1 MGGLQDLTGFRELA
15 EEIGV
20 PVSPILADCIERG
33 LTVYP
38 DDFRDNYKAILQ
50 SRPPALAST
59 YDFEWTGLDEA
70 RTLCEE
76 WLVPSSQDGNAFLPF
91 GMSGAGDVYALIR
104 LVDGRTG
111 CGVVLHDQ
119 DDSEMRYGSFEDFV
133 CAQLLDTLHDLSHL
147 ADDFDMDAA
156 AQCVRADIMRLA
168 PLLPGQTGMLLMG
181 AASREPFSA
190 AIQRGPKAKPEQ
202 VPALITAKEHA
213 DLIARFLLP
222 APVTFNT
229 TPPWE
234 I

>member
-1 MGGLQDLTGFRELA
+1 MSGLQDLAGFQELA
-15 EEIGV
+15 DEIGV
-20 PVSPILADCIERG
+20 PMSPVLAQCIERG

-38 DDFRDNYKAILQ
+38 DDFKDNYQAILQ
-50 SRPPALAST
+50 SRPPSLAST

-91 GMSGAGDVYALIR
+91 AMSGAGDVYAVIR

-119 DDSEMRYGSFEDFV
+119 DESEMRYGGFEAFV
-133 CAQLLDTLHDLSHL
+133 CAQLLDTLHDFSHLSH
-147 ADDFDMDAA
+147 DFDIDSA

-168 PLLPGQTGMLLMG
+168 PLLPPQAGMLLMG
-181 AASREPFSA
+181 ASARDPF
-190 AIQRGPKAKPEQ
+190 ITPVQRGPKAKPEE

-213 DLIARFLLP
+213 DLLARFVLP
-222 APVTFNT
+222 APVTFKT